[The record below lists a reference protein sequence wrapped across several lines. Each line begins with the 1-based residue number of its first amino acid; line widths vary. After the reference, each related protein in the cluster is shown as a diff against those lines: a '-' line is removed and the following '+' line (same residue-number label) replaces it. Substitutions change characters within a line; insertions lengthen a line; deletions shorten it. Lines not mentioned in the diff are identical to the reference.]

1 MKEQNRKEPA
11 DPKKAAR
18 RAKLKKLFTILK
30 FVTLILIIAAV
41 PVYILVFHQ
50 DWIAQMQDLDQ
61 VRRAIAD
68 YNGLEAPFI
77 YIGAQIIQIIISVIP
92 GQALQIAA
100 GFMFG
105 FPIALGL
112 SVIGAAIGTVITYYL
127 GKVLGRDAMHLLF
140 GEDQINKYVERM
152 NSRNAAAIVF
162 LIYLIPGI
170 PKDVVS
176 YAAGISSMRL
186 RPFLMLSLVGRLP
199 GMIASLLIGKQIFE
213 GDYHIAIIIAA
224 IASITFILGV
234 IFRKRLMARFDKV
247 YTKLYAYDERA
258 TEKQQVRHEMH
269 AEKRAE
275 LQQKIAEKAKKKVK
289 GGSSDE
295 M

>member
-1 MKEQNRKEPA
+1 
-11 DPKKAAR
+11 
-18 RAKLKKLFTILK
+18 
-30 FVTLILIIAAV
+30 
-41 PVYILVFHQ
+41 
-50 DWIAQMQDLDQ
+50 
-61 VRRAIAD
+61 
-68 YNGLEAPFI
+68 
-77 YIGAQIIQIIISVIP
+77 
-92 GQALQIAA
+92 
-100 GFMFG
+100 
-105 FPIALGL
+105 
-112 SVIGAAIGTVITYYL
+112 
-127 GKVLGRDAMHLLF
+127 
-140 GEDQINKYVERM
+140 M

-162 LIYLIPGI
+162 LIYLTPGI

-224 IASITFILGV
+224 IAAVAFILGL
-234 IFRKRLMARFDKV
+234 IFRKRLMEKFDKV
-247 YTKLYAYDERA
+247 YTKIYAYDERA

-275 LQQKIAEKAKKKVK
+275 IQHKLAEKARQKTK
-289 GGSSDE
+289 GGSHE